1 MVNVTNYTKKKMRT
15 IAEVFDDNSTCV
27 LEDGR
32 IAFCAWMDASL
43 FNKLGKEDFILCFI
57 VDNDGDTYI
66 EYIRT
71 DTPATPCNVK
81 ITVD

>member
-32 IAFCAWMDASL
+32 IAFCAWMDAQL
-43 FNKLGKEDFILCFI
+43 FNKVDKEDYILCFT
-57 VDNDGDTYI
+57 VDDDGETSL
-66 EYIRT
+66 EYIKT
-71 DTPATPCNVK
+71 NTPATPCDVE
-81 ITVD
+81 IVVE